1 MNSKGEAMMDDSGPF
16 PRLVDVSAKENNRIE
31 FTYETGERR
40 LFDMTPH
47 IRGSW
52 MGELADPAYFAQV
65 SIEPMFRDTVVWPHE
80 QDVAPHELYEMS
92 VPLDNRD

>member
-1 MNSKGEAMMDDSGPF
+1 MNSKGEVMMDDSGPF

-31 FTYETGERR
+31 FTYDTGERR

-47 IRGSW
+47 IRG
-52 MGELADPAYFAQV
+52 

-92 VPLDNRD
+92 VPLENRD